1 MVVRLVRLLSLKLQ
15 FLSPPRHPPPQSI
28 RRARHEDL
36 WAMQQT
42 NLFCL
47 PENYHLKYWLYHLL
61 TWPQLQV
68 VAEDTA
74 GNIVGYVLG
83 KMCVGGAQGAG
94 SASS

>member
-1 MVVRLVRLLSLKLQ
+1 
-15 FLSPPRHPPPQSI
+15 
-28 RRARHEDL
+28 
-36 WAMQQT
+36 MQQT